1 MKNIQ
6 KEFLLIFAGIILYA
20 VGVVLVMAIFVP
32 YGKYIAFSAYMV
44 WWLLSLYLAKRLYP
58 ELKQIIA
65 KVFSLY
71 TILILFVLAL
81 VYIFIFQ
88 VNAEKVVFSMVAGIT
103 FVCFMYGLFGA
114 WVYRHWEIKSRT

>member
-1 MKNIQ
+1 M
-6 KEFLLIFAGIILYA
+6 YA
-20 VGVVLVMAIFVP
+20 VGTVLVMAIFVP

-65 KVFSLY
+65 NVFSLY